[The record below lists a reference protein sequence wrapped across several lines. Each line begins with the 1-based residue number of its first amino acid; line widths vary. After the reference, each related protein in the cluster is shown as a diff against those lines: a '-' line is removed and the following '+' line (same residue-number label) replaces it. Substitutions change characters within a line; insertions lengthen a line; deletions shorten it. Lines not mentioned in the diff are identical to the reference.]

1 MYVELTN
8 GAQVKFTNCGRG
20 IEGAVFDAAAGEMTT
35 ASRKRGCDVLH
46 VYYVPNTSD
55 IPQFVCCTRQLDR
68 EAIEEAQEKYEQQK
82 FQRDV
87 ANATLRKA
95 LLGPD
100 GLKLVSDRQ
109 NGNSD
114 KQTASTDMCKALG
127 LTRPYMRNL
136 SWGAVKEAI
145 AVLTLLAADVTNPV
159 APSPADH
166 SHETG
171 ELMPAPATLAG
182 ALA

>member
-8 GAQVKFTNCGRG
+8 GSQVKFTNYGRG
-20 IEGAVFDAAAGEMTT
+20 IEGAVFDAAAGEMTA

-55 IPQFVCCTRQLDR
+55 IPQFTCCASKLDR

-82 FQRDV
+82 LQQDV
-87 ANATLRKA
+87 ANETLRKA
-95 LLGPD
+95 LLAPG

-114 KQTASTDMCKALG
+114 KNTASTDMCKALG
-127 LTRPYMRNL
+127 LTRPYTQNP

-145 AVLTLLAADVTNPV
+145 AVLTQ
-159 APSPADH
+159 DH

-171 ELMPAPATLAG
+171 ELVPAVA
-182 ALA
+182 